1 MWFELILRDL
11 KQDDVE
17 TVSEQLEEFGAL
29 SITFTDKT
37 DTPIYEPELN
47 TTPLWQKTV
56 LTALFNDKA
65 LMLGAK
71 GLVES
76 EFSDL
81 TIDTN
86 EFEDKVWEREWL
98 KSFKP
103 MCFGERLWICPTH
116 YEPPEP
122 KAVNV
127 MLDPGLAFGTGTHQ
141 TTALCLSFLDQT
153 DVSNKVLCDYG
164 TGSGILAIAA
174 LKLGAKQLY
183 AVDIDP
189 QAVTA
194 TIQNAKSNHVSL
206 DSLSVGLVEEIELPL
221 VDIML
226 ANILASPLISLAPT
240 LVSKVKPGGMLILSG
255 LLETQIEEVS
265 EAYKPLVKNINATLK
280 DEWAMLEIKL

>member
-1 MWFELILRDL
+1 MWFELILKDL
-11 KQDDVE
+11 KQEQVE
-17 TVSEQLEEFGAL
+17 LVSEKLEALGSL

-37 DTPIYEPELN
+37 DMPIYEPELN
-47 TTPLWQKTV
+47 TTPLWQQTV
-56 LTALFNDKA
+56 LTALFNDES
-65 LMLGAK
+65 LMLAAK
-71 GLVES
+71 KLVNS
-76 EFSDL
+76 EFSDV
-81 TIDTN
+81 IVDTKQ
-86 EFEDKVWEREWL
+86 FEDKVWEREWL

-122 KAVNV
+122 QAINV

-141 TTALCLSFLDQT
+141 TTALCLSFLDGA
-153 DVSNKVLCDYG
+153 DLDGKVLCDYG

-194 TIQNAKSNHVSL
+194 THQNALNNNVSL
-206 DSLSVGLVEEIELPL
+206 EQLKVGLVEDFEIPQ

-226 ANILASPLISLAPT
+226 ANILATPLVDLAPT
-240 LVSKVKPGGMLILSG
+240 LVSKVKPGGKLVLSG
-255 LLETQIEEVS
+255 LLEEQIDAVS
-265 EAYKPLVKNINATLK
+265 LAYEGLVKTIESTLK
-280 DEWAMLEIKL
+280 DEWAMLSMEV